1 MRRRLALIATSI
13 ATSAALVGAV
23 ATVPAH
29 AAFFP
34 GESVDGPSADIRSV
48 GDLDI
53 ARDGTGAVV
62 YVKRDGGVD
71 HVFASRLVGG
81 AWSAPERV
89 DAGIDAAS
97 SEPVVAASDGGR
109 LAVAWIQGGSVFTSV
124 RQAGAPSWTAPQLI
138 SGGASDPSID
148 MSFNGAG
155 FLTYTANGADV
166 AGARMERTGTTF
178 APLSGPLDAD
188 PARVAGAGTGRSRV
202 AIAADGTG
210 VAVWGEAGHIYAR
223 RMYGTSP
230 SLVVQ
235 DLTLT
240 DLEGH
245 AGGAADEPS
254 VDIEDDSSFAWVAF
268 RQQFADGAG
277 GTQARAI
284 AVRLRGSRSDPAAAY
299 DGLPWG
305 GQSIETPEI
314 DLNGKGV
321 GVATAGTNGGSA
333 LSAILKDDKL
343 NPARVLG
350 GTGSPARPVGAVA
363 ETYDRAVG
371 WVNVADGSV
380 HGVFYD
386 DKSSSRL
393 VPGPGPDTLLSNPA
407 FGPVDAGSG
416 FDTAGDR
423 TGDFAFTWIQ
433 GPAEG
438 RRVVVGSYDR
448 LPGAFTISTS
458 SKNWR
463 NVIKNP
469 LAWGTALDLWGPLT
483 YTVLI
488 DGKPITQTQT
498 TKAALAVG
506 AVTEGLHTWRVTAT
520 DRRGQTVTTAVKPLK
535 VDTVAPTVSF
545 SVKKK
550 KRVVTVTTT
559 AADVI
564 PPSGK
569 AAGIKY
575 VRIDWG
581 DGYGYEQART
591 ASHAYGRT
599 GAFTIRVS
607 ATDKAGNAVVT
618 EREIHITAPKKK
630 KKK

>member
-13 ATSAALVGAV
+13 AATAGLAGAAG
-23 ATVPAH
+23 PAH
-29 AAFFP
+29 AAFFA
-34 GESVDGPSADIRSV
+34 GEALDGPSADIRSV

-53 ARDGTGAVV
+53 ARDGTGAVA

-71 HVFASRLVGG
+71 HVFVSRLLNG
-81 AWSAPERV
+81 AWAAPERV
-89 DAGIDAAS
+89 DPGVDAAGS
-97 SEPVVAASDGGR
+97 QPVVAASDGGR
-109 LAVAWIQGGSVFTSV
+109 VAVAWIAGGYAFASV
-124 RQAGAPSWTAPQLI
+124 RQAGSPSWGAPQTI
-138 SGGASDPSID
+138 GAGAGDPSID
-148 MSFNGAG
+148 MSFNGAAY
-155 FLTYTANGADV
+155 LTYTANGGDV
-166 AGARMERTGTTF
+166 AGARMDRTATGFT
-178 APLSGPLDAD
+178 ALSGSLDAD
-188 PARVAGAGTGRSRV
+188 PARTAGAGTGRSRV

-210 VAVWGEAGHIYAR
+210 VAVWGEAGHVFAR

-235 DLTLT
+235 DLTLP

-245 AGGAADEPS
+245 AGGTADAPS

-277 GTQARAI
+277 GTQARALG
-284 AVRLRGSRSDPAAAY
+284 VRLRGSRSDAATAF
-299 DGLPWG
+299 DGQPWG
-305 GQSIETPEI
+305 GPSVDAPEI

-321 GVATAGTNGGSA
+321 GVATAGAANGAA
-333 LSAILKDDKL
+333 LSAVIKDDKL
-343 NPARVLG
+343 NPARAIG
-350 GTGSPARPVGAVA
+350 GTGVPARPVGAVA

-371 WVNVADGSV
+371 WLNASDGSV

-393 VPGPGPDTLLSNPA
+393 VPGPGPDTLLTNPQLGA
-407 FGPVDAGSG
+407 VDPASG

-423 TGDFAFTWIQ
+423 TGDFAFAFVQ
-433 GPAEG
+433 GPADA
-438 RRVVVGSYDR
+438 RRVVVASYDR

-463 NVIKNP
+463 NVVKNP

-483 YTVLI
+483 YTVII
-488 DGKPITQTQT
+488 DGKPILQTQT
-498 TKAALAVG
+498 TKAALGVG
-506 AVTEGLHTWRVTAT
+506 AVAEGLHTWRVTAT

-535 VDTVAPTVSF
+535 VDTVAPTASF

-559 AADVI
+559 ASDVI

-569 AAGIKY
+569 AAGIRY

-581 DGYGYEQART
+581 DGTGYEQART

-607 ATDKAGNAVVT
+607 ATDKAGNVVVA